1 MNINSIIVIALSI
14 LILIG
19 VMVYLYKN
27 APEGYEDEK
36 GFHYGRKDD
45 EDGKL

>member
-1 MNINSIIVIALSI
+1 MNINSIIVISLSV
-14 LILIG
+14 LIVTG

-36 GFHYGRKDD
+36 GFHYGKEKDKND
-45 EDGKL
+45 KY

>member
-1 MNINSIIVIALSI
+1 MNINSIIVISLSF
-14 LILIG
+14 LILAG

-36 GFHYGRKDD
+36 GFHYGKKDD
-45 EDGKL
+45 KDSIS